1 MIRRPPRP
9 TRTDTLFPYTTLFR
23 SRLGAQRRVLVD
35 VERAPL
41 QFVQQRFEPG
51 VGKRGRIAVHH
62 ASRSAVVTGCVAAR
76 RAGNRPPTKPI
87 ANDHFR
93 PVHSTSGETLN
104 ANVSWPTPPAMVEAV
119 LPLKTIDR
127 KSTSL

>member
-1 MIRRPPRP
+1 MRI
-9 TRTDTLFPYTTLFR
+9 
-23 SRLGAQRRVLVD
+23 GAQRRVLVD
-35 VERAPL
+35 VERTPL
-41 QFVQQRFEPG
+41 QLVQQRVEPG

-87 ANDHFR
+87 ASAHFR

-104 ANVSWPTPPAMVEAV
+104 ANVSWPTPPAMGIGRANV
-119 LPLKTIDR
+119 
-127 KSTSL
+127 